1 MRIIAIIGS
10 MEGGGAERVMASL
23 TEQFAARGH
32 DVLLLT
38 ALPPTTDFYE
48 IDERVHRAVLPGWRP
63 PRSVLEKA
71 ALLPRRALGIRR
83 AVGDAD
89 PDVVLVFT
97 GFFNCVVLAS
107 LLGTPHRVFVSERVD
122 PRMHHA
128 GRWIE
133 RARPMLY
140 QRAAGLIVQTEN
152 VVAWASEILSPDRV
166 HVLPNPLAID
176 PPALDSSG
184 HAEVHD
190 PFRIIAVGRLVH
202 QKGFDLLLEAV
213 AHVSADIRWT
223 LEILGEG
230 PLRAALERQIDH
242 LGLRD
247 RVTMPGNC
255 ADLASAYERADAF
268 VLPSRYEGF
277 PNALLEAMAHGL
289 PVITADCPSGPREI
303 VDDGVNG
310 LLVPSESPR
319 DITVAMERL
328 VTNDALRRRLGQSAI
343 EVRSRF
349 SAVSVTDRWL
359 TVLGAP

>member
-1 MRIIAIIGS
+1 MKIVAIIGS
-10 MEGGGAERVMASL
+10 MEGGGAERVMSSL

-32 DVLLLT
+32 DVVLLT
-38 ALPPTTDFYE
+38 ALPPATDFYE
-48 IDERVHRAVLPGWRP
+48 VDERVHRAVLPGWRP

-97 GFFNCVVLAS
+97 GFFSCVVLAS

-133 RARPMLY
+133 KARPMLY
-140 QRAAGLIVQTEN
+140 RRAAGLIVQTEN
-152 VVAWASEILSPDRV
+152 VVTWASEILSPDRV

-190 PFRIIAVGRLVH
+190 PFRITAVGRMVH
-202 QKGFDLLLEAV
+202 QKGFDLLLDAV
-213 AHVSADIRWT
+213 AHIPADIRWT

-230 PLRAALERQIDH
+230 PLRPELERQIDR

-247 RVTMPGNC
+247 RVAMPGSRV
-255 ADLASAYERADAF
+255 DLASAYEHADAF

-277 PNALLEAMAHGL
+277 PNALVEAMAHGVA
-289 PVITADCPSGPREI
+289 VITADCPSGPSEI

-310 LLVPSESPR
+310 LLVSSESPR
-319 DITVAMERL
+319 DITAAIERL
-328 VTNDALRRRLGQSAI
+328 VADDALRRRLGQAAR
-343 EVRSRF
+343 EVRTRF
-349 SAVSVTDRWL
+349 AAVSVADRWL
-359 TVLGAP
+359 TVLGTR